1 MRDRR
6 LSRGFTL
13 IELVISVAIIGV
25 LAAIAIPAFSLY
37 QMRSKRSEA
46 YTNLE
51 GIRKV
56 QISYFAEFGSYVD
69 SVPSPRISMNGDKQN
84 WLGEGDHRFYFGPAG
99 TGFEALGWVPEG
111 ATYFDYD
118 TYAVVGADGPYFTSA
133 AYGDVDNDGNLSVF
147 LYARPDNAGNTLPCW
162 QCTGG
167 VVPVVTWSGPPVS
180 AYGDDILSTVAPLL
194 PPNGDDF

>member
-1 MRDRR
+1 MQARR
-6 LSRGFTL
+6 FSRGFTL
-13 IELVISVAIIGV
+13 VELMISVAIIGV
-25 LAAIAIPAFSLY
+25 LAGIAIPAFSLY

-46 YTNLE
+46 YTNLD

-56 QISYFAEFGSYVD
+56 QTAYFAEFGSYVD
-69 SVPSPRISMNGDKQN
+69 AVPSPRIAMNGDKQN
-84 WLGEGDHRFYFGPAG
+84 WLFEGDKRFYFGAAG
-99 TGFEALGWVPEG
+99 AGFDQLGWQPEG

-118 TYAVVGADGPYFTSA
+118 TYAVVGANGPYFTSA

-147 LYARPDNAGNTLPCW
+147 MYARPDNAGNTLPCW

-167 VVPVVTWSGPPVS
+167 VVPIVSWGGPPVD
-180 AYGDDILSTVAPLL
+180 AFGNDVLNTVAPLL

>member
-13 IELVISVAIIGV
+13 IELMISVAIIGV
-25 LAAIAIPAFSLY
+25 LAGIAIPAFSLY

-51 GIRKV
+51 GIRTV
-56 QISYFAEFGSYVD
+56 QIAYFAEFGSYVD
-69 SVPSPRISMNGDKQN
+69 SAPSPRISMTGDKQN
-84 WLGEGDHRFYFGPAG
+84 WLGEGDNRFYSGPVG
-99 TGFEALGWVPEG
+99 GGFDALGWVPEG

-118 TYAVVGADGPYFTSA
+118 TYAVVGSDGPYFTA
-133 AYGDVDNDGNLSVF
+133 GAYGDVDNDGNLSVF
-147 LYARPDNAGNTLPCW
+147 LYSRPDTAGNTLPCW

-167 VVPVVTWSGPPVS
+167 PVPIIAWGGPPKD
-180 AYGDDILSTVAPLL
+180 AFGDDVLGSVAPLL